1 MKRFSILIACMAL
14 CFGFS
19 AVSAWAIWEGN
30 AGIAAASEFP
40 GKGLYARSDMFPKNT
55 VVLIENLETGI
66 KVRAVVT
73 GPSGVS
79 GLVALLSPETASA
92 LNVRSGSV
100 RRVRISIPTVVA
112 EKGATGIAEVEP
124 SSTVADPDVNPAV
137 AAGSGAIPLASIAGE
152 NENPLMPLD
161 AEAGEA
167 SGAAEPTGAVE
178 TAEAPADAIVSEDGV
193 ALGSGEVAPSLA
205 EGDEIAPVGGAEAAP
220 AVAAAAVPVATADE
234 IAENPETTET
244 PIAPE
249 DASTGAALAE
259 SEEALPEPG
268 ATEAPEA
275 YYDEPELA
283 SGEGAVP
290 VEEDLPVE
298 EESVALVPTEMNPPS
313 AGPLSPVPAPAA
325 VAPVTAPVPAHATT
339 ESAAPTRAESAAP
352 IAALPLVGT
361 LAKGSYYVQVASYE
375 DPLNAKKLVDSYS
388 GKYPMVVEKGADA
401 KLKVCIGPVKKD
413 EYGAIIERF
422 RSLGFKD
429 AFVRRGL

>member
-1 MKRFSILIACMAL
+1 MAL

-100 RRVRISIPTVVA
+100 SRVRISIPTVVS
-112 EKGATGIAEVEP
+112 EKAATGVTEGEP

-137 AAGSGAIPLASIAGE
+137 AAGAGAIPLASIAGE

-161 AEAGEA
+161 AEE
-167 SGAAEPTGAVE
+167 GAANAAVE
-178 TAEAPADAIVSEDGV
+178 TAETPASEAAPDAGPIGNEAVASESGV
-193 ALGSGEVAPSLA
+193 AAEPTESASSIVAGGDGDAAAGGE
-205 EGDEIAPVGGAEAAP
+205 AEAAP
-220 AVAAAAVPVATADE
+220 AVVAAAVPVTA
-234 IAENPETTET
+234 
-244 PIAPE
+244 
-249 DASTGAALAE
+249 
-259 SEEALPEPG
+259 SEEAEETTVAPEEASSDAIVAEG
-268 ATEAPEA
+268 EYAAPEA
-275 YYDEPELA
+275 TGSDTYYDEPELA
-283 SGEGAVP
+283 SGETAVP
-290 VEEDLPVE
+290 FEDELPVE

-313 AGPLSPVPAPAA
+313 SVNPSPEPAPAA
-325 VAPVTAPVPAHATT
+325 VAPVTAL
-339 ESAAPTRAESAAP
+339 APTAGNVRAAEPAKAETAAAF
-352 IAALPLVGT
+352 AALPLVGT
-361 LAKGSYYVQVASYE
+361 LAKGSYYVQVASYA
-375 DPLNAKKLVDSYS
+375 DPVNAKKLVDGYS
-388 GKYPMVVEKGADA
+388 GKYPMVVEKGNDA

-422 RSLGFKD
+422 RSLGFRD
-429 AFVRRGL
+429 AFVRKGQ